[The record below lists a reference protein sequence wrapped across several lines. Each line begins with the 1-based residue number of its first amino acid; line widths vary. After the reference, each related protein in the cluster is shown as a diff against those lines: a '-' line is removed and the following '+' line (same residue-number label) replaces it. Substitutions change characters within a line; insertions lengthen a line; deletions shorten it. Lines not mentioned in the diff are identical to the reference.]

1 MKLSTSVLAGVIL
14 ALALAMTA
22 HPARAQGTPASDDRL
37 MLGANGSTL
46 TGGSGGGGGAVTWL
60 HGFSAGTL
68 AGVGAEHQAIS
79 DAHWTLGSVIG
90 AVTLG
95 TGSGPRTSFSA
106 EVHEGSGDIARK
118 DFSYSLVVLGVSRT
132 LTKDLSVQLEERQ
145 IDIDTSHGSL
155 PKLGF
160 TYVWNRRLQ
169 TSLAY
174 AYTVGGNLGTELVS
188 ARVDYFGVRAGFLG
202 GGAVGHGAPAVVN
215 LQTGII
221 EQPALVLKEV
231 FVGAS
236 KPFSRI
242 NLQLVIDYL
251 ELASTKRTT
260 LTLTCTL
267 PLRGPG
273 TSK

>member
-22 HPARAQGTPASDDRL
+22 HPARAQGSPAGDDRL
-37 MLGANGSTL
+37 ILGANGSTL
-46 TGGSGGGGGAVTWL
+46 TGGGGGGGGAVTWL
-60 HGFSAGTL
+60 HGFSASTL
-68 AGVGAEHQAIS
+68 AGVGAEHQAIADS
-79 DAHWTLGSVIG
+79 DWTLGSVMG

-95 TGSGPRTSFSA
+95 AESGPRTSFSG
-106 EVHEGSGDIARK
+106 EVHEGSGDIARRN
-118 DFSYSLVVLGVSRT
+118 FNYSLVVLGASRT

-160 TYVWNRRLQ
+160 TYAWSRRLQ

-174 AYTVGGNLGTELVS
+174 AYTVGGNLGTELFS
-188 ARVDYFGVRAGFLG
+188 ARVDFFGKRAGFLA
-202 GGAVGHGAPAVVN
+202 GGATGRGAPAVVN
-215 LQTGII
+215 LQTGTI
-221 EQPALVLKEV
+221 EQPALRLKQV
-231 FVGAS
+231 FVGVS
-236 KPFSRI
+236 KPFARA
-242 NLQLVIDYL
+242 NLQLVVDYL
-251 ELASTKRTT
+251 DLAGNRRTT

-267 PLRGPG
+267 PLRGRG